1 MPGGNPSRPVSVAAL
16 KFGGKRAEVI
26 PVTGQEFM
34 GTEATERSKIL
45 LVDDDQDFLE
55 VYWEILKTLPSGP
68 GVHTASTGARALALL
83 ESEPFNLL
91 IVDLNMPKMDG
102 LQVIAI
108 ARRKYP
114 ALKVVVWTCIA
125 DEQFRARAYGMGVD
139 QYWQKPGSEQERQ
152 HFLDSVESLLQR
164 DAQGGFRG
172 VQSKSLVDLIQL
184 ECLSQNSTML
194 RVTNGTLTGKI
205 WIQAGEVFDAEAE
218 DMKGENAF
226 RKILGWKTG
235 SFELLPG
242 DHSCQR
248 AIFSSYQ
255 ALLLEIAQEMDEA
268 DHAAGPDGSRMN
280 LDAPSPLM
288 GLTRFNGVQF
298 VLAMGPEPRCEMKS
312 WGLES
317 PDHVAEWAQQA
328 LKEFAALGDKLNVG
342 QLQQVTALSPANH
355 VALADSVKG
364 DLCVGFRS
372 NLRSD
377 EVRETM
383 RNILAKWAE

>member
-1 MPGGNPSRPVSVAAL
+1 
-16 KFGGKRAEVI
+16 
-26 PVTGQEFM
+26 
-34 GTEATERSKIL
+34 
-45 LVDDDQDFLE
+45 VDDDQDFLE

-68 GVHTASTGARALALL
+68 GVHTASTGARALAML

-139 QYWQKPGSEQERQ
+139 QYWQKPASEQERQ
-152 HFLDSVESLLQR
+152 HFLDSVESLLER
-164 DAQGGFRG
+164 EAHGGFRG

-184 ECLSQNSTML
+184 ECLSQNSTTL
-194 RVTNGTLTGKI
+194 KITHGHLTGRI
-205 WIQAGEVFDAEAE
+205 WIEGGELFDAEAE
-218 DMKGENAF
+218 DLKGEAAF
-226 RKILGWKTG
+226 RRILGWKTG
-235 SFELLPG
+235 NFELLPG
-242 DHSCQR
+242 DHSRQR

-255 ALLLEIAQEMDEA
+255 ALLLEIAQAMDEEV
-268 DHAAGPDGSRMN
+268 GIGDGRMS

-288 GLTRFNGVQF
+288 NITRFNGVQF
-298 VLAMGPEPRCEMKS
+298 VLSVGPEPRYETRS

-317 PDHVAEWAQQA
+317 PDHVAEWATQS

-355 VALADSVKG
+355 VALADSRKG

-372 NLRSD
+372 NMRSD

-383 RNILAKWAE
+383 RNILAKWAA

>member
-1 MPGGNPSRPVSVAAL
+1 MGSTVATA
-16 KFGGKRAEVI
+16 
-26 PVTGQEFM
+26 
-34 GTEATERSKIL
+34 RSKIL

-55 VYWEILKTLPSGP
+55 VYWEILKRLPSGP
-68 GVHTASTGARALALL
+68 EVHTASTGARALALL

-114 ALKVVVWTCIA
+114 QLRIVVWTCIA

-139 QYWQKPGSEQERQ
+139 QYWQKPGGEQERQ
-152 HFLDSVESLLQR
+152 HFLDSVESMLFR
-164 DAQGGFRG
+164 EVQGGFRG

-184 ECLSQNSTML
+184 ECLSQNSTTL
-194 RVTNGTLTGKI
+194 RITNGPLTGRI
-205 WIQAGEVFDAEAE
+205 WIQGGELIDAEAE
-218 DMKGENAF
+218 DDRGEAAF
-226 RKILGWKTG
+226 RKILGWRAG
-235 SFELLPG
+235 SFEMLPC
-242 DHSCQR
+242 DEARPR

-255 ALLLEIAQEMDEA
+255 GLLLEIAQALDEA
-268 DHAAGPDGSRMN
+268 SSVQHEGEPHRSGEPDP
-280 LDAPSPLM
+280 ASPLM

-298 VLAMGPEPRCEMKS
+298 VLSVGPRPSCELKS

-317 PDHVAEWAQQA
+317 PDQVSEWAQES
-328 LKEFAALGDKLNVG
+328 LKAFAELGDQLQLG
-342 QLQQVTALSPANH
+342 PLQQVTGMSVSSH

-364 DLCVGFRS
+364 ELCVGFRS

-383 RNILAKWAE
+383 RNILTKWAA

>member
-1 MPGGNPSRPVSVAAL
+1 MSSIVA
-16 KFGGKRAEVI
+16 
-26 PVTGQEFM
+26 T
-34 GTEATERSKIL
+34 TRSKIL

-55 VYWEILKTLPSGP
+55 VYWEILKRLPSGP
-68 GVHTASTGARALALL
+68 EVHTASTGARALALL

-114 ALKVVVWTCIA
+114 QLKIVVWTCIA

-139 QYWQKPGSEQERQ
+139 QYWQKPGSEQDRQ
-152 HFLDSVESLLQR
+152 HLIDSVESLLQR
-164 DAQGGFRG
+164 DVQGGFRG

-184 ECLSQNSTML
+184 ECLSQNSTTL
-194 RVTNGTLTGKI
+194 KITNGPLTGSI
-205 WIQAGEVFDAEAE
+205 WIQAGEVVDAEAG
-218 DMKGENAF
+218 DLTGEAAF
-226 RKILGWKTG
+226 ASILGWKAG

-242 DHSCQR
+242 DEMRPR

-255 ALLLEIAQEMDEA
+255 ALLLEVAQAMDEA
-268 DHAAGPDGSRMN
+268 GDVIPDEGEA
-280 LDAPSPLM
+280 LHLVDETASPLM

-298 VLAMGPEPRCEMKS
+298 VLSIGPGPECETAS

-317 PDHVAEWAQQA
+317 PDSVSEWARES
-328 LKEFAALGDKLNVG
+328 LKSFAELGDHLQVG
-342 QLQQVTALSPANH
+342 PLQQVTGMSASSHL
-355 VALADSVKG
+355 ALAESAKG
-364 DLCVGFRS
+364 ELCVGFRS
-372 NLRSD
+372 SLRSD

-383 RNILAKWAE
+383 RNILAKWTA

>member
-1 MPGGNPSRPVSVAAL
+1 
-16 KFGGKRAEVI
+16 
-26 PVTGQEFM
+26 M
-34 GTEATERSKIL
+34 GTEANERSKIL

-194 RVTNGTLTGKI
+194 KVTNGTLTGKI

-218 DMKGENAF
+218 DMKGESAF

-268 DHAAGPDGSRMN
+268 DHAAGPDGLRMN

-288 GLTRFNGVQF
+288 GLSRFNGVQF

-317 PDHVAEWAQQA
+317 PDHVAEWAQQS

-355 VALADSVKG
+355 VALADSAKG

-383 RNILAKWAE
+383 RNILAKWAA

>member
-1 MPGGNPSRPVSVAAL
+1 
-16 KFGGKRAEVI
+16 
-26 PVTGQEFM
+26 M
-34 GTEATERSKIL
+34 GSTVATERSKIL

-68 GVHTASTGARALALL
+68 GVHTASTGARALAML

-164 DAQGGFRG
+164 EANGGFRG
-172 VQSKSLVDLIQL
+172 IQSKSLVDLIQL

-194 RVTNGTLTGKI
+194 KITHGPLTGKI
-205 WIQAGEVFDAEAE
+205 WIEGGELVDAEAE
-218 DMKGENAF
+218 DLKGEAAF
-226 RKILGWKTG
+226 RRILGWKTG
-235 SFELLPG
+235 NFELLPG
-242 DHSCQR
+242 DPSRQR

-255 ALLLEIAQEMDEA
+255 ALLLEIAQAMDEEVSI
-268 DHAAGPDGSRMN
+268 AGDGTRMS

-288 GLTRFNGVQF
+288 SLTRFNGVQF
-298 VLAMGPEPRCEMKS
+298 VLSVGPEPKCETRS

-317 PDHVAEWAQQA
+317 PDHVAEWAQQS
-328 LKEFAALGDKLNVG
+328 LKDFGELGDKLNVG

-355 VALADSVKG
+355 VALADSHKG

-372 NLRSD
+372 SMRSD

-383 RNILAKWAE
+383 RNILVKWAT

>member
-1 MPGGNPSRPVSVAAL
+1 MSSTV
-16 KFGGKRAEVI
+16 
-26 PVTGQEFM
+26 
-34 GTEATERSKIL
+34 ATERAKIL

-68 GVHTASTGARALALL
+68 GVHTASTGARALAML

-139 QYWQKPGSEQERQ
+139 QYWQKPASEQERQ
-152 HFLDSVESLLQR
+152 HFLDSVESLLER
-164 DAQGGFRG
+164 EAHGGFRG
-172 VQSKSLVDLIQL
+172 IQSKSLVDLIQL
-184 ECLSQNSTML
+184 ECLSQNST
-194 RVTNGTLTGKI
+194 TLKITHGAQTGRI
-205 WIQAGEVFDAEAE
+205 WIEAGELVDAETNDE
-218 DMKGENAF
+218 KGEAAF
-226 RKILGWKTG
+226 RRILGWKTG
-235 SFELLPG
+235 NFELLPG
-242 DHSCQR
+242 DSSRQR
-248 AIFSSYQ
+248 VIFSSYQ
-255 ALLLEIAQEMDEA
+255 ALLLEIAQAMDEQV
-268 DHAAGPDGSRMN
+268 GSDGRTS

-288 GLTRFNGVQF
+288 ALTRFNGVQF
-298 VLAMGPEPRCEMKS
+298 VLSVGPEPKCEMRS

-317 PDHVAEWAQQA
+317 PDHVAEWASQS
-328 LKEFAALGDKLNVG
+328 LKDFAALGDKLHVG
-342 QLQQVTALSPANH
+342 QLQQITALSPPNH
-355 VALADSVKG
+355 VALADSHKG

-372 NLRSD
+372 TLRSD

-383 RNILAKWAE
+383 RNIIAKWTS

>member
-1 MPGGNPSRPVSVAAL
+1 MDSTTA
-16 KFGGKRAEVI
+16 I
-26 PVTGQEFM
+26 
-34 GTEATERSKIL
+34 ERSKIL

-55 VYWEILKTLPSGP
+55 VYWEVLKTLPSGP
-68 GVHTASTGARALALL
+68 VIHTASTGPRALALL
-83 ESEPFNLL
+83 ESEPFTLL

-114 ALKVVVWTCIA
+114 ALKIVVWTCIA

-139 QYWQKPGSEQERQ
+139 QYWQKPESAQERQ
-152 HFLDSVESLLQR
+152 HFLDSVESLMQR
-164 DAQGGFRG
+164 EVQGGFRG

-184 ECLSQNSTML
+184 ECLSQNSTAL
-194 RVTNGTLTGKI
+194 KISNGPFNGKI
-205 WIQAGEVFDAEAE
+205 WIQGGEVFDAETE
-218 DMKGENAF
+218 ELRGEAAF

-235 SFELLPG
+235 SFEMLPS
-242 DHSCQR
+242 DNSRPR

-255 ALLLEIAQEMDEA
+255 ALLLEIAQAMDEA
-268 DHAAGPDGSRMN
+268 GGPNGDTLRLT

-298 VLAMGPEPRCEMKS
+298 ILAMGPEPDCQTRS
-312 WGLES
+312 WGLEA
-317 PDHVAEWAQQA
+317 PDHVSEWAQKS
-328 LKEFAALGDKLNVG
+328 LKDFAALGDKLQVG
-342 QLQQVTALSPANH
+342 QLQQVTALSPTNH
-355 VALADSVKG
+355 IALADSKKG

-372 NLRSD
+372 SLRSD

-383 RNILAKWAE
+383 RNILAKWAA